1 MAYSSCVGKIKMNR
15 TETDELTFAELAASA
30 GLPGRTIRFYIA
42 KGLLPGPVKAGRGA
56 TYGREHLE
64 TLRSIKASQAKGLT
78 LSEVARRLSGESQR
92 QALPDPIAWWN
103 YSLAEDVTVSV
114 RADVAPWRLKQ
125 IRRYINE
132 MAAGLGGK
140 QGEHE

>member
-1 MAYSSCVGKIKMNR
+1 MNR

-56 TYGREHLE
+56 TYGKEHLE

-78 LSEVARRLSGESQR
+78 LSEVARRLTGESQR
-92 QALPDPIAWWN
+92 EILPQPTAWWN
-103 YSLAEDVTVSV
+103 YAVAEDVVVSV
-114 RADVAPWRLKQ
+114 RADVSPWRLKQ
-125 IRRYINE
+125 IRKQLNE
-132 MAAGLGGK
+132 MAAGLGGLDRK
-140 QGEHE
+140 GNTNEHDR

>member
-1 MAYSSCVGKIKMNR
+1 MNR
-15 TETDELTFAELAASA
+15 TDTTNALTFAELAARA
-30 GLPGRTIRFYIA
+30 GVPGRTIRFYIA

-64 TLRSIKASQAKGLT
+64 TLRSIKESQAKGLT
-78 LSEVARRLSGESQR
+78 LSEVARRLSGETQR
-92 QALPDPIAWWN
+92 QELPDPAAWWN

-125 IRRYINE
+125 IRMYLNE

-140 QGEHE
+140 ESENE